1 MKIHTRLIL
10 FLHRDLHISK
20 VKLLG
25 SKMATTI
32 KGDGGGGGGGEHSF
46 YSISLFYTYFCI
58 QTFSLFLYGAHYS
71 QKSYQDLGCIK
82 P

>member
-32 KGDGGGGGGGEHSF
+32 KGDGGGGGGGENTASIRLV
-46 YSISLFYTYFCI
+46 YSILTSAFKHF
-58 QTFSLFLYGAHYS
+58 HYS
-71 QKSYQDLGCIK
+71 YMERTTVRKVIRIWDA
-82 P
+82 